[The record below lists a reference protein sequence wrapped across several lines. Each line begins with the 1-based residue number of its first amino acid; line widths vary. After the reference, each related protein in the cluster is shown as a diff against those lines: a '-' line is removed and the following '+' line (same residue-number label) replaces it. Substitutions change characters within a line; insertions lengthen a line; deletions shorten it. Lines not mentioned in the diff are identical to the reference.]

1 MRAWFRIVLL
11 ASFVLGL
18 VGCDQVSKSAA
29 KAHLEEAAGYPLV
42 GNALELR
49 YIENRDIGFNALRAI
64 PEASRGALIRA
75 AGAVALLA
83 LVAMLARSRKDFAL
97 ASALALIFAGAVGNY
112 ADRIWRGYVVDFV
125 HLAHWP
131 VFNLADV
138 YITLGA
144 LALGF
149 HAHRSRRRLVDS

>member
-11 ASFVLGL
+11 LSLVLGL

-29 KAHLEEAAGYPLV
+29 KAHLEEAPGYPLV

-49 YIENRDIGFNALRAI
+49 YTENRDIGFNALRAI
-64 PEASRGALIRA
+64 PETSRSLLIRV
-75 AGAVALLA
+75 AGAAALLA
-83 LVAMLARSRKDFAL
+83 LGAMLARSRKDFAL
-97 ASALALIFAGAVGNY
+97 ASALALIFAGAAGNY

-144 LALGF
+144 LSLAF
-149 HAHRSRRRLVDS
+149 HAHRGRRRFVTS